1 MRKVWYKKNKESNP
15 ERAEFIMQK
24 GYNTAIKMEVFLP
37 KLLVSYRTIPVTRR
51 LENPSALMGRQIRA
65 PLMMSYST
73 NEKSV
78 VQKEQRIQ
86 SRKGRIYHA
95 KRLQYSHKN
104 GSFSTKAACKLS
116 HNTSHQKTRK
126 PISFNGKA
134 N

>member
-1 MRKVWYKKNKESNP
+1 MFSTKRK
-15 ERAEFIMQK
+15 
-24 GYNTAIKMEVFLP
+24 KMEVFLP

-78 VQKEQRIQ
+78 VQKEQRIK

-95 KRLQYSHKN
+95 KRLQYSYNKK
-104 GSFSTKAACKLS
+104 SKEE
-116 HNTSHQKTRK
+116 QY
-126 PISFNGKA
+126 ISLMQMK
-134 N
+134 